1 VYGVIQGTWGA
12 WAVEFKSSGPVM
24 ANDVRGILEFC
35 RRHPR
40 FRLLIVTGA
49 GEAMAG
55 DRYGEPLP

>member
-1 VYGVIQGTWGA
+1 M
-12 WAVEFKSSGPVM
+12 EFKSSGPVM